1 MIKYLIFICNMP
13 ILDLSNQPQARMRDK
28 MNAKKWITHNL
39 GILMLIPF
47 VLFSIPAYAAAD
59 AMKEIS
65 WFFLVVGLAGGLAFF
80 LYGMEMMSEGM
91 KRSTGDKLRSILA
104 ALTQNRIVGLI
115 AGAFVTCVIQ
125 SSSATT
131 VMLVSFVQAGLMSFA
146 NSLAVILGADIGT
159 TITAQL
165 IAFKLTDYALMMI
178 AIGFGMQML
187 SKNENTRNI
196 GNVIL
201 GFGILFFGMKLM
213 SDAMKPLRTYP
224 AFIGVLEGLENPLL
238 GILAGAIFT
247 AVVQSSS
254 AFTGVVIVL
263 AQQGLIT
270 LEAGIPM
277 IFGANIGTCV
287 TAGIASI
294 GMSREAKRVAM
305 AHVIFKIGGVL
316 LFIFWIPTFA
326 DLIRMI
332 ANHFGSGTARQV
344 ANAHTIFNVT
354 LALIFLPFTAMFGK
368 IIFKF
373 LPDKQQELELKPAV
387 AYLDN
392 NMIGTPVL
400 AINLA
405 RAEIS
410 RMAKL
415 LERMLRAIII
425 PFMSDPNLI
434 RQEETLEPE
443 EKEMLLKEVPS
454 RDEFFPQLSLIE
466 GLDMREEKI
475 DFLQKRI
482 KDYLLAVSRE
492 KVSASQA
499 NEIYGMVSI
508 VKDMESI
515 GDIVHRNMLPLVAK
529 KQVIELDFSEEGKEE
544 LMIYHEK
551 VCRQIKLLKE
561 AFAQKDLDKADQ
573 IMNSERKYLDLES
586 QYRVRHLERLLSEK
600 SETVKTHEV
609 HLELMDLM
617 KQIIVY
623 SSNIAVVFMNSCS
636 KGHSGSATSI

>member
-1 MIKYLIFICNMP
+1 MNFKYLVKKRMAVVFFPLAI
-13 ILDLSNQPQARMRDK
+13 QA
-28 MNAKKWITHNL
+28 AT
-39 GILMLIPF
+39 
-47 VLFSIPAYAAAD
+47 PAYAAA
-59 AMKEIS
+59 AAGSAIS
-65 WFFLVVGLAGGLAFF
+65 WFFLVAGLAGGLALF
-80 LYGMEMMSEGM
+80 LYGMTKMSEGM
-91 KRSTGDKLRSILA
+91 KHSTGNKMRAILA
-104 ALTQNRIVGLI
+104 ALTRHRIIGLI

-131 VMLVSFVQAGLMSFA
+131 VMLISFVQAGLMSFV

-178 AIGFGMQML
+178 AIGFGLQMF

-213 SDAMKPLRTYP
+213 SDAMEPLRTYP
-224 AFIGVLEGLENPLL
+224 AFIRTLEGLENPLL
-238 GILAGAIFT
+238 GILAGAVFT

-287 TAGIASI
+287 TAGIATI
-294 GMSREAKRVAM
+294 GMSREAKRVAV
-305 AHVIFKIGGVL
+305 AHVIFKICGVL
-316 LFIFWIPTFA
+316 LFIFWIPQFA
-326 DLIRMI
+326 GFIRMI
-332 ANHFGSGTARQV
+332 ADYFGSGTARQV
-344 ANAHTIFNVT
+344 ANAHTIFNVA
-354 LALIFLPFTAMFGK
+354 LALLFLPFTTLFGQIVLK
-368 IIFKF
+368 I
-373 LPDKQQELELKPAV
+373 LPDQRQELELKPAV
-387 AYLDN
+387 AYLDY
-392 NMIGTPVL
+392 NMIATPVL

-410 RMAKL
+410 RMAQL
-415 LERMLRAIII
+415 LERMLRAIIV
-425 PFMSDPNLI
+425 PFISDPNLI
-434 RQEETLEPE
+434 RRERSLTPD
-443 EKEMLLKEVPS
+443 EKKLLLKEVPS
-454 RDEFFPQLSLIE
+454 RDEFYPQLSLIE

-475 DFLQKRI
+475 DYLQKKI
-482 KDYLLAVSRE
+482 KDYLIAVSRRNITGD
-492 KVSASQA
+492 QA
-499 NEIYGMVSI
+499 DEIYAMMSI
-508 VKDMESI
+508 IKDMESI
-515 GDIVHRNMLPLVAK
+515 GDIVHRNMLPLIAK
-529 KQVIELDFSEEGKEE
+529 KQAVEMDFSEEGKEE

-551 VCRQIKLLKE
+551 VCRQIRLLKE
-561 AFAQKDLDKADQ
+561 AFAQKDLDKAHQ

-600 SETVKTHEV
+600 SETVKTHEI

-623 SSNIAVVFMNSCS
+623 TSNIAVIFTNSCS
-636 KGHSGSATSI
+636 REPSR